1 MSLDAAYGDGTMQEL
16 HRANADSDY
25 GHGKGD
31 EDAQALQQ
39 VPRKPDATSGTPG
52 FSQLPP
58 HPHSAPPPPGRNV
71 VAQFPQ
77 APPPHTGPQ
86 QQQPLLPLPVMPGHS
101 RAMPPMQPPPPPM
114 HPHMHPMQQHF
125 KQAPLREDDR
135 FNRIQKKGVKAA
147 ASPVYDANG
156 MEIKQKKSFYESYKV
171 VIIVIIVI
179 ICLVLGILVAVV
191 VAQKKK
197 TKLAELAGGFDGAG
211 VPQYV
216 GGMDFGNHFS
226 SLPQRAWNESASVYV
241 RR

>member
-31 EDAQALQQ
+31 EGAQTLQQ
-39 VPRKPDATSGTPG
+39 VPHKPDATPG

-58 HPHSAPPPPGRNV
+58 HAAPAPPGRHA

-77 APPPHTGPQ
+77 APPPP
-86 QQQPLLPLPVMPGHS
+86 PLPAMPQPQGMARGGAPPPHMLPQ
-101 RAMPPMQPPPPPM
+101 MPPMPAPQ
-114 HPHMHPMQQHF
+114 HARPMQQP
-125 KQAPLREDDR
+125 PLLRDDDR
-135 FNRIQKKGVKAA
+135 FSRVQAGQKKGGRVLQSGATP
-147 ASPVYDANG
+147 PVYDGNG
-156 MEIKQKKSFYESYKV
+156 MEIKEKKSFYENYKV
-171 VIIVIIVI
+171 LIIVFIVI

-197 TKLAELAGGFDGAG
+197 SKLAELSGGFDGAG

>member
-31 EDAQALQQ
+31 EGAQALQQ
-39 VPRKPDATSGTPG
+39 VPRKVDAGVVATPG

-58 HPHSAPPPPGRNV
+58 HPNAPPGRNV

-77 APPPHTGPQ
+77 APPPQALP
-86 QQQPLLPLPVMPGHS
+86 PLPTMPAHQQGP
-101 RAMPPMQPPPPPM
+101 RAMPPQPVMQHMPMQQPM
-114 HPHMHPMQQHF
+114 HPRPMQ
-125 KQAPLREDDR
+125 PSMPMRDDER
-135 FNRIQKKGVKAA
+135 FNRLQKKGGKPLAA
-147 ASPVYDANG
+147 PQYDSNG
-156 MEIKQKKSFYESYKV
+156 VEIKEKKSFYENYKV
-171 VIIVIIVI
+171 LIIVFIVVI
-179 ICLVLGILVAVV
+179 FLVLGILVAVV

-197 TKLAELAGGFDGAG
+197 AKLAMLTGGFDGGG